1 MSIVK
6 KGDKIKVDYE
16 GTLEDGT
23 VFDSTK
29 HGDHQHPIEFVV
41 GGGQL
46 IKGFDEA
53 VVGMKVGETKK
64 IKLTPAEAYGDHNP
78 MYMQEIPKDQ
88 VPVDEELKV
97 GSMLMVGFPD
107 GQKIPVRVH
116 EVKDKTITLDFNH
129 PMSGKTLNFDIKI
142 VGIVK

>member
-16 GTLEDGT
+16 GTLDDGT

-29 HGDHQHPIEFVV
+29 HGDHNHPIEFVV

-53 VVGMKVGETKK
+53 VVGMKVGESKK
-64 IKLTPAEAYGDHNP
+64 IKLSPKEAYGDHNP
-78 MYMQEIPKDQ
+78 MYMQQVPKDQ
-88 VPVDEELKV
+88 VPVKEGLEP
-97 GSMLMVGFPD
+97 GAMLMVGFPD
-107 GQKIPVRVH
+107 GQKIPVKVH
-116 EVKDKTITLDFNH
+116 AVDEKTVTLDFNH
-129 PMSGKTLNFDIKI
+129 PMSGKTLHFDLKI
-142 VGIVK
+142 VEIMK